1 MGETYRILAA
11 GREACSETR
20 RTGLNNNDVIVGP
33 SGSGKT
39 RGYVEP
45 NILQCAGSMVVTDT
59 KGMLYG
65 ELGGVLQQEG
75 CRVRCLDLADPAL
88 SPSGYNPLEYVG
100 YDRASGRSREQDI
113 LTLAAC
119 LVPVENQRDPFW
131 ELAARVYA
139 ESAIAYVLECLPR
152 KEQHL
157 GSVARLLGEMGRG
170 GHYGRLIREL
180 AELDPGSFAVSR
192 YRLYGSMAADAERT
206 HACIMG
212 ILGQKLSAL
221 SSCGAQSL
229 YTAPDRVD
237 IRSLGKTKT
246 ALFLNVSDTD
256 GSMYGLA
263 NVFYTQAL
271 HVLCRLAD
279 RSGPEHR
286 LPVPVRFILDDFA
299 SNVRIPDFGRIISV
313 IRSRGISVSIIIQ
326 SVSQLEGMYGHT
338 GAMTVMDNCDHCL
351 YLGGQDPATAK
362 YMGIKANRT
371 ASAMLAMGLD
381 DAWLFTRGAPPEQ
394 VKKYDLRSHPKY
406 RLLPEYRR
414 EHGAEPRREGC
425 DREDVDL
432 TSGQKHE
439 NAALP

>member
-1 MGETYRILAA
+1 MEEAYRILAA
-11 GREACSETR
+11 GHEASGDTR
-20 RTGLNNNDVIVGP
+20 RTGLNNNDVVVGP
-33 SGSGKT
+33 SGAGKT

-59 KGMLYG
+59 KGALYG
-65 ELGGVLQQEG
+65 ELGGVLRREG
-75 CRVRCLDLADPAL
+75 YRVRRLDLADPAL

-100 YDRASGRSREQDI
+100 YDRLSGRFREQDI

-131 ELAARVYA
+131 ELAARVYM
-139 ESAIAYVLECLPR
+139 ESAVAYVLECLPR
-152 KEQHL
+152 REQHL

-170 GHYGRLIREL
+170 GRYGRLIREL
-180 AELDPGSFAVSR
+180 AALDPDSLAVGR
-192 YRLYGSMAADAERT
+192 YRLYSSMAEDAEKT
-206 HACIMG
+206 HACIQG
-212 ILGQKLSAL
+212 ILGQKLAAL
-221 SSCGAQSL
+221 SSGGARSL
-229 YTAPDRVD
+229 YTCPDRVD
-237 IRSLGKTKT
+237 IRGLGRTRT

-271 HVLCRLAD
+271 HVLCGLAD
-279 RSGPEHR
+279 RECPDRR

-299 SNVRIPDFGRIISV
+299 SNVRIPDFGRLISV

-326 SVSQLEGMYGHT
+326 SVSQLEGMYGQA

-351 YLGGQDPATAK
+351 YLGGQDPATAR

-371 ASAMLAMGLD
+371 ASAMLGMGLD
-381 DAWLFTRGAPPEQ
+381 DAWLFTRGSRPEQ
-394 VKKYDLRSHPKY
+394 VKKYDLKSHPKY

-414 EHGAEPRREGC
+414 ECGAEPRREELEKAA
-425 DREDVDL
+425 RA
-432 TSGQKHE
+432 SGQGHGD
-439 NAALP
+439 AALP